1 MSYHVVKWGG
11 DGHEGNYKEIMMDSS
26 SDLSLLP
33 NANTDPPAAPGSV
46 AYTKDMEHSY
56 LLGPDNVWREV

>member
-46 AYTKDMEHSY
+46 AYTKDMEHS
-56 LLGPDNVWREV
+56 